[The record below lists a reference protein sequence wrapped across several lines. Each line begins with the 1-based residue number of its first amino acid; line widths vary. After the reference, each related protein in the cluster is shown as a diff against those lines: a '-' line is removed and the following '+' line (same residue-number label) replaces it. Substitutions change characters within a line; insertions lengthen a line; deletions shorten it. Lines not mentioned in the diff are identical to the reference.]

1 MSIARQPFA
10 HVYMYISRISVF
22 RERGDGHTG
31 LTTDHALRIIIIVA
45 VIRSSSVSIV
55 VVVVS

>member
-1 MSIARQPFA
+1 
-10 HVYMYISRISVF
+10 MYISRISVF

-31 LTTDHALRIIIIVA
+31 LTTDHALRMIIIVA